1 MLDLLAK
8 ALLATVVIEELAA
21 LCVQGGLA
29 LKAKRLPW
37 SIFWVVLWANAL
49 TNPIINLVCW
59 FMPDSLMNRSFF
71 YVPLVVFLESCVL
84 AVETLIFHRFGR
96 VRPLKRA
103 FLFAFILNASSYFSG
118 TWLDKL
124 GYWDWNIF

>member
-21 LCVQGGLA
+21 LCVQGGLT
-29 LKAKRLPW
+29 LRGKRLPW
-37 SIFWVVLWANAL
+37 TVFLVVFWANAL

-59 FMPDSLMNRSFF
+59 FMPDSLMSRQLF
-71 YVPLVVFLESCVL
+71 YVSLVVFLELCVL
-84 AVETLIFHRFGR
+84 AVETLIFYRFGR
-96 VRPLKRA
+96 VRPLTWA
-103 FLFAFILNASSYFSG
+103 FFFAFILNVASYFSA
-118 TWLDKL
+118 TWLEKF